1 MDKKSTREGFGDEIV
16 ELGEDNR
23 VIALTADLGSSL
35 KLNSFK
41 KKFSERYFNV
51 GVAEQN
57 MASLS
62 AGLAL
67 EGLIPFMTSF
77 AAFSPYRNFDQIRTS
92 IAYSNANVKICS
104 SHAGLSVGEDGATH
118 QALEDISMMRTLPNM
133 VVLVPA
139 DYEEARRIV
148 REAYNYEG
156 PVYIRLGREKFPV
169 ITKNR
174 KFKIGKAD
182 VLRKGK
188 DITIIA
194 CGIMVGKALDA
205 AELLEK
211 EGIDVEVINSPS
223 IKPFDS
229 ETLLKSIRKTGYL
242 VSCEEHQIFGGLGSV
257 VSEVL
262 VKNYP
267 IPMEFIGVND
277 SFGESG
283 SSEEVLK
290 KYGLTVEH
298 IVKTVLKLKS

>member
-1 MDKKSTREGFGDEIV
+1 MDNKSTREGFGDEIL
-16 ELGEDNR
+16 ELGIDSR
-23 VIALTADLGSSL
+23 IVALTADLGSSL
-35 KLNSFK
+35 KLNNFK
-41 KKFSERYFNV
+41 KAFPERYFNV

-57 MASLS
+57 MASIS

-67 EGLIPFMTSF
+67 EGMIPFMTSF
-77 AAFSPYRNFDQIRTS
+77 VAFSPYRNFDQIRTS

-118 QALEDISMMRTLPNM
+118 QALEDISMMRSLPNM
-133 VVLVPA
+133 IVLVPA

-148 REAYNYEG
+148 KAAYNYEG
-156 PVYIRLGREKFPV
+156 PVYIRLGREKFSV

-188 DITIIA
+188 NITIIA

-211 EGIDVEVINSPS
+211 KGIDVEVINSPS

-242 VSCEEHQIFGGLGSV
+242 VSCEEHQICGGLGSV

>member
-1 MDKKSTREGFGDEIV
+1 MDEKSTREGFGDAIL
-16 ELGEDNR
+16 ELGNDSR

-35 KLNSFK
+35 KLNNFK
-41 KKFSERYFNV
+41 KKFPERYFNV

-57 MASLS
+57 MASIS

-77 AAFSPYRNFDQIRTS
+77 VAFSPYRNFDQIRTS

-104 SHAGLSVGEDGATH
+104 SHAGLSTGEDGATH
-118 QALEDISMMRTLPNM
+118 QALEDISMMRSLPNM

-139 DYEEARRIV
+139 DYEEAKKVIK
-148 REAYNYEG
+148 EAYNYEG
-156 PVYIRLGREKFPV
+156 PVYVRLGREKFSV
-169 ITKNR
+169 ITNKR

-182 VLRKGK
+182 ILRKGK

-194 CGIMVGKALDA
+194 CGIMVGKALEA

-211 EGIDVEVINSPS
+211 KGIYAEVINSPS

-229 ETLLKSIRKTGYL
+229 ETLLKSVIKTGYL
-242 VSCEEHQIFGGLGSV
+242 ISCEEHQIFGGLGSV
-257 VSEVL
+257 VSEVI

-267 IPMEFIGVND
+267 IPQEFIAVND

-283 SSEEVLK
+283 KSEEVLK
-290 KYGLTVEH
+290 KYGLTVEK
-298 IVKTVLKLKS
+298 IVNTVLKLKS